1 MRQPTEPLAEPKETA
16 SSPDAGERPEARGR
30 GGRRRR
36 ESERRRRAILDAA
49 RRAFGHHGFAGAT
62 VEAIAREA
70 GVSNGLL
77 YQFFRNKEHL
87 FEVVVDELIR
97 DWIRAMLPREDAAP
111 SAAAAL
117 ERMFRRSV
125 EFCRTNPLLPALLTR
140 DQVLQLSRFSDVGA
154 RRAEAHREH
163 VAAILRRGIAEGEVR
178 PDLDVEAAA
187 DVICQLQ
194 VDYSTRA
201 YQRDPG
207 FPATPRVVDAAVRFV
222 LDAVRGPEAGP
233 TTRP

>member
-1 MRQPTEPLAEPKETA
+1 MAGDAEPTGIVKE
-16 SSPDAGERPEARGR
+16 SSEAPRRRGA
-30 GGRRRR
+30 GRRRR
-36 ESERRRRAILDAA
+36 ESERRRQAILDAA
-49 RRAFGHHGFAGAT
+49 RRAFGRLGFAGAT

-87 FEVVVDELIR
+87 FEVVVDELLR
-97 DWIRAMLPREDAAP
+97 DWIRAMLPRDDAP
-111 SAAAAL
+111 STALEAL

-125 EFCRTNPLLPALLTR
+125 AFCRTNPLLPALLTR
-140 DQVLQLSRFSDVGA
+140 DQLLQLSRFSDVGA
-154 RRAEAHREH
+154 RRTDAHREH
-163 VAAILRRGIAEGEVR
+163 VAALLARGVATGELR
-178 PDLDVEAAA
+178 PDLDVEATA

-201 YQRDPG
+201 YQRDPR

-222 LDAVRGPEAGP
+222 LDAVRRPEAGGP
-233 TTRP
+233 GA